1 MFLKFFKSN
10 FYNFETTR
18 LLSSTSTGGCEIGE
32 FLEATGKAKQH
43 DPESWYAAWHEQ
55 SVRAE
60 GIAHDAARNGQ
71 RNAARRA
78 FIRASNYARASGYML
93 SWSREG
99 DARVLQSAERA
110 VSLFRKS
117 MPYMDGHVKVL
128 EIPYDHADNANT
140 KAPLSAY
147 LYLPSQS
154 NRLSSSPR
162 GQGQRDTPVIINCNG
177 ADSTQEELY
186 HGFVA
191 PGLELGYAVL
201 TFEGPGQG
209 MMLKKHKTAMR
220 PDFEV
225 VTARVLDHL
234 ESIVTTA
241 TTDSPE
247 LSRLDLNRVAIVG
260 VSMGGY
266 YALRAAMDP
275 RIKAC
280 VSVDPFYGLWRLA
293 LTRMPAWYAAL
304 WTSGWLPE
312 SAFNASVYAQ
322 MAVDFPTRWEFEL
335 GMAMMGTSTPGDT
348 LRRFQQFDLDVVSDH
363 GNPRGASVVDRIRC
377 PVFVTGAGS
386 TSIYASADEST
397 LKIFKGLSAL
407 SEDKKEVWIPEEVG
421 AGGLSGKVGAW
432 SLLAQRSFEFLDKH
446 LGIQREGIEG

>member
-1 MFLKFFKSN
+1 MFKFFKSH
-10 FYNFETTR
+10 FYNFETAR
-18 LLSSTSTGGCEIGE
+18 VLSSTSTGGCEIAE
-32 FLEATGKAKQH
+32 FLEAVGKVKQH
-43 DPESWYAAWHEQ
+43 DPESWYVTWHEQ

-60 GIAHDAARNGQ
+60 GIARDAVRSGQ
-71 RNAARRA
+71 RRAARRA

-99 DARVLQSAERA
+99 DRRVLQSAERA
-110 VSLFRKS
+110 VSLFREAF
-117 MPYMDGHVKVL
+117 PCMDGHVKVL
-128 EIPYDHADNANT
+128 EIPYDHANNT
-140 KAPLSAY
+140 KAPLTAY

-154 NRLSSSPR
+154 NRLPPPSGR
-162 GQGQRDTPVIINCNG
+162 GQRGTPVIINCNG

-186 HGFVA
+186 HGFVE

-220 PDFEV
+220 PDFEA
-225 VTARVLDHL
+225 VTAKVLDHL
-234 ESIVTTA
+234 ESIVA
-241 TTDSPE
+241 TGAPE
-247 LSRLDLNRVAIVG
+247 LSSLDLNRVAIMG

-312 SAFNASVYAQ
+312 SVFNGSVYAQ

-335 GMAMMGTSTPGDT
+335 GMAMMGTATPGDT
-348 LRRFQQFDLDVVSDH
+348 LRRFKDFDLDVVSD
-363 GNPRGASVVDRIRC
+363 GKGSVVDRIRC
-377 PVFVTGAGS
+377 PVLVTGAS
-386 TSIYASADEST
+386 TTIYASADEST
-397 LKIFKGLSAL
+397 LAIFKGLSGVP
-407 SEDKKEVWIPEEVG
+407 EGKKEVWIPEEIG
-421 AGGLSGKVGAW
+421 AGGLSGKIGAW

-446 LGIQREGIEG
+446 LGVQRGEVGGST